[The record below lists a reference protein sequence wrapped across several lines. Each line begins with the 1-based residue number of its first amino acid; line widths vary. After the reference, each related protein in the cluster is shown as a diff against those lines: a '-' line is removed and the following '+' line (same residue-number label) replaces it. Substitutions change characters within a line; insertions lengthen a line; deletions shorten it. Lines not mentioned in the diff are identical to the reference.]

1 MISAIR
7 DDNPV
12 VYIFHTGLMGLPWM
26 VQSSQVMD
34 VPTAPYTVPIGK
46 ARIARAGALGGD

>member
-12 VYIFHTGLMGLPWM
+12 VYMFHKGVMGLPWM
-26 VQSSQVMD
+26 AKNPRVD
-34 VPTAPYTVPIGK
+34 RG
-46 ARIARAGALGGD
+46 RA